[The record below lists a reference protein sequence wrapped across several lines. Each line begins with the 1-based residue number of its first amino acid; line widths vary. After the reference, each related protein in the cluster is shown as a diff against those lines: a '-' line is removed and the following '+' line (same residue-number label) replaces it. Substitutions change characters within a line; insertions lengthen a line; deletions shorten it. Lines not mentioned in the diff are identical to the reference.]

1 MGLLARAVEEAGI
14 PTTSVT
20 SALDISQA
28 VKPPRALFV
37 NFPLGNQCGK
47 ACEAEGQRRILSR
60 ALGLLEE
67 EVTGGA
73 IATWPELWRLDD
85 PENRWEEEELLHPSA
100 H

>member
-14 PTTSVT
+14 PTTSVS

-28 VKPPRALFV
+28 VKPPRTLFV

-47 ACEAEGQRRILSR
+47 AFDAEGQRRLITR
-60 ALGLLEE
+60 ALRLLEE
-67 EVTGGA
+67 PLAAGTIE
-73 IATWPELWRLDD
+73 TWPELWREDD
-85 PENRWEEEELLHPSA
+85 PDNRWEEEELLRPSA